1 VVVAVVL
8 TTTQEAL
15 QPAVEVLVL
24 ILPALLVQQDHL
36 TPVAV
41 EAVAEQAAH
50 LASHQTA
57 AQAARE
63 SSFSNSPTH
72 TPSQSVVALLDQQLD
87 QAVATTSPQSR
98 QAQET

>member
-24 ILPALLVQQDHL
+24 ILPALPVQQDHL
-36 TPVAV
+36 TPAAVVA
-41 EAVAEQAAH
+41 AVAPAAH

-63 SSFSNSPTH
+63 ASSSASPTH
-72 TPSQSVVALLDQQLD
+72 TPSQSVVALLDQQPD
-87 QAVATTSPQSR
+87 QAVAITSPQSR